1 MKGQGSNTV
10 SNKLLSKAVSLT
22 NLSIDEIHFC
32 YKNECLL
39 EYTKNIDR
47 ESLMNERIWTKA
59 IKVTGH

>member
-1 MKGQGSNTV
+1 MNSSILKGQGSNTV
-10 SNKLLSKAVSLT
+10 SKLLSKAVSLT

-47 ESLMNERIWTKA
+47 ESLMNERI
-59 IKVTGH
+59 

>member
-10 SNKLLSKAVSLT
+10 SKLLSKAVSLT
-22 NLSIDEIHFC
+22 NLSIDEIHFY